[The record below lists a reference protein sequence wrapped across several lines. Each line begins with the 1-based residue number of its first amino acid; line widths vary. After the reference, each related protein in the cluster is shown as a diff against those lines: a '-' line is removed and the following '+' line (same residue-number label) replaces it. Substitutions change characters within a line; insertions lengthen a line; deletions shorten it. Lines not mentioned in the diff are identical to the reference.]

1 MGGGNYAGSI
11 SGNAATLTKTGSGT
25 LTLGGSNFYTGPTT
39 LNAGTL
45 KAGAA
50 NVFAPNSAV
59 VVNGGTL
66 DVTGFPEKLG
76 GIDIESAGALN
87 LTIGDVLNSSGAA
100 TLVGTLDLFGAGSG
114 TTELIGY
121 TSKTSQTF
129 AAVNGLPSG
138 DTLSYTSSALYLVA
152 PLVTG
157 PATWT
162 ALSGSWTSASNWSTG
177 VVPSGSGVTAIV
189 GSGTSSL
196 RMITLDSPQ
205 TLGQLTFANSTNPA
219 TGYSLA
225 PGVAGTLTMMS
236 SSTSSAA
243 QIYVT
248 SGTHSLSAPLKLAG
262 SLDISPSPGALLL
275 IGGNISQSVAGSSL
289 TLDNAGTLILSG
301 SDGYTGGTLVTAGT
315 LDVTA
320 VNGLPNGG
328 ALTVGAGA
336 GSLFASPAA
345 GGVVLGGVQVATA
358 GYPLGGNSAAA
369 PVAVPEPG
377 TLALLL
383 AAGIAALTF
392 YRRRRA
398 SGDRV

>member
-1 MGGGNYAGSI
+1 LISYA
-11 SGNAATLTKTGSGT
+11 
-25 LTLGGSNFYTGPTT
+25 
-39 LNAGTL
+39 
-45 KAGAA
+45 
-50 NVFAPNSAV
+50 
-59 VVNGGTL
+59 
-66 DVTGFPEKLG
+66 
-76 GIDIESAGALN
+76 
-87 LTIGDVLNSSGAA
+87 
-100 TLVGTLDLFGAGSG
+100 
-114 TTELIGY
+114 
-121 TSKTSQTF
+121 SKTSQTF

-138 DTLSYTSSALYLVA
+138 DTLSYTASGLYLVA
-152 PLVTG
+152 QVVTG

-196 RMITLDSPQ
+196 RTITLDSPQ

-248 SGTHSLSAPLKLAG
+248 SGEHAISAPLKLAG
-262 SLDISPSPGALLL
+262 SLDISPSPGASLL

-289 TLDNAGTLILSG
+289 TLDNAGTLVLSG
-301 SDGYTGGTLVTAGT
+301 SDSYTGGTLVTAGT

-320 VNGLPNGG
+320 ANGLPNGG
-328 ALTVGAGA
+328 ALTIGAGA

-345 GGVVLGGVQVATA
+345 EGVVLGGVQVATA
-358 GYPLGGNSAAA
+358 GYPLGGNSVAAGYPLGA
-369 PVAVPEPG
+369 AVPEPG
-377 TLALLL
+377 MLALLL
-383 AAGIAALTF
+383 AGLATAAIGRAG
-392 YRRRRA
+392 RRRPLLAKR
-398 SGDRV
+398 GKLTTT